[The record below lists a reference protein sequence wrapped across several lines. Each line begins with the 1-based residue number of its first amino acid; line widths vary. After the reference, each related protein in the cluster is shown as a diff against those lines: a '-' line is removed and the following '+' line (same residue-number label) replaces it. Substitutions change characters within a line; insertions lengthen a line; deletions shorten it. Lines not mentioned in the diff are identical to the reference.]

1 MHIVKDVL
9 WYEAPHHYRS
19 RPAEDLRRYQGA
31 SVFFFGPSSSR
42 RDGVILFVSMD
53 GKSPRLAA
61 SAVSVVVAASVM
73 LLTQR
78 PGLGRIFQS
87 QFRYLA
93 ASMKGIRVR
102 HGWRT
107 VGALG
112 YLLGLAVLTHRFVAL
127 RTLKLRNQKSSGPIA
142 IFLLHI
148 FGYWRKAI

>member
-1 MHIVKDVL
+1 MYYDMRPHITIGLDQPKIFDGTKERVF
-9 WYEAPHHYRS
+9 
-19 RPAEDLRRYQGA
+19 
-31 SVFFFGPSSSR
+31 FFFGPSSSR

-102 HGWRT
+102 HG
-107 VGALG
+107 
-112 YLLGLAVLTHRFVAL
+112 
-127 RTLKLRNQKSSGPIA
+127 
-142 IFLLHI
+142 
-148 FGYWRKAI
+148 